1 MLNNTGMEI
10 IFCGTKM
17 AAQMDCFRNTFI
29 SFDGHLGG
37 HFVSIQNYFTSYIYQ
52 HVEIIIQ
59 QMQMI
64 SLSYLLT
71 FSWDAYTKVFID
83 ILDILDQGISD
94 PLGICW

>member
-1 MLNNTGMEI
+1 MI
-10 IFCGTKM
+10 C
-17 AAQMDCFRNTFI
+17 D
-29 SFDGHLGG
+29 
-37 HFVSIQNYFTSYIYQ
+37 IYQ

-71 FSWDAYTKVFID
+71 FSWDTYNKVFID